1 VRASWVTGIR
11 STVDGSVGH
20 RDAGPRRR
28 LAAATCALVLLAGA
42 CASEGGRRDE
52 ASVDREVVD
61 DTRATTTST
70 ERATTTTELPPRGV
84 DAGLLPFAA
93 CDDEGNADISVLD
106 PATGRV
112 EIVVPGLPAVCN
124 GNGSLTDTYVTASG
138 RYLVTLWDAIYSE
151 RTFNVVDLT
160 SGAQITVADSDL
172 DAWATASTSTGLN
185 AAERDLTIAGFDR
198 AGDGT
203 VYVVEGTAATDYLGA
218 DETTHYFAQDVA
230 ALVGD
235 GGVVSPREL
244 ADQRWCYESRHWNT
258 DSTACVL
265 WSGSSGS
272 AYVFSA
278 GTSPVTDASE
288 YDLALSTYGG
298 DVGESGWLDASTLI
312 GASVGNRSAVQ
323 GGVGQE
329 TTTLFELT
337 GDRYLDVWADSRSG
351 AVYLASRTLDGTS
364 TEVYSL
370 AREPGAQPVL
380 VTTLPGDV
388 SPIMI

>member
-1 VRASWVTGIR
+1 LRW
-11 STVDGSVGH
+11 
-20 RDAGPRRR
+20 R
-28 LAAATCALVLLAGA
+28 LSAIFCALVALAGA
-42 CASEGGRRDE
+42 CASEGGGEDG
-52 ASVDREVVD
+52 AAVDREVE
-61 DTRATTTST
+61 DTRATTTAA
-70 ERATTTTELPPRGV
+70 ERATTTTTEPPARGI
-84 DAGLLPFAA
+84 DAGLLPFATCGA
-93 CDDEGNADISVLD
+93 QGTADISVLD

-112 EIVVPGLPAVCN
+112 EILVPGVPAVCN
-124 GNGSLTDTYVTASG
+124 GNDTLTNTYVTASG

-160 SGAQITVADSDL
+160 SGVQVTVTDSQL
-172 DAWATASTSTGLN
+172 DAWATSSTSTGLN
-185 AAERDLTIAGFDR
+185 AAERDLAIAGFDR

-203 VYVVEGTAATDYLGA
+203 VYVVEGTPATDYLGA
-218 DETTHYFAQDVA
+218 DASTRYFAQNVA
-230 ALVGD
+230 ALVRD
-235 GGVVSPREL
+235 GGAVSPQEL
-244 ADQRWCYESRHWNT
+244 GDQRWCYESRLWNT
-258 DSTACVL
+258 DSTACAL

-298 DVGESGWLDASTLI
+298 DVDESGWLDASTLV

-329 TTTLFELT
+329 TAMLFELT

-351 AVYLASRTLDGTS
+351 AVYVVSRTLDGTA

-380 VTTLPGDV
+380 VATLSGDL
-388 SPIMI
+388 SPIMV